1 MSQFPIHTEES
12 HPEHAAEVIGK
23 VKASYGFVPNLLGAL
38 SESPGAAEA
47 YMSLGA
53 ALRDSSLSPQ
63 ERHVVWFTINTIHG
77 CDYCMAAHTAMA
89 KKEGVADDVIE
100 TARAGGDYADQRLQ
114 VLKEF
119 TTKMVLERGWV
130 QPAEI
135 DAFLNAGF
143 TQRTVIDIILAISH
157 KVLSNYTNH
166 VVETPVDVP
175 FAKFAWTPAQ
185 AAAE

>member
-23 VKASYGFVPNLLGAL
+23 VKANYGFVPNLLGAL

-53 ALRDSSLSPQ
+53 ALRDSSLTPA
-63 ERHVVWFTINTIHG
+63 ERHVVWFTINTIHN
-77 CDYCMAAHTAMA
+77 CDYCMAAHTGIA
-89 KKEGVADDVIE
+89 KAKSIPDDVIE
-100 TARAGGDYADQRLQ
+100 TARAGGDYSDPKLQ
-114 VLKEF
+114 ALKEF
-119 TTKMVLERGWV
+119 TTKMVLDRGWV
-130 QPAEI
+130 QPGEI
-135 DAFLNAGF
+135 DQFLSAGY
-143 TQRTVIDIILAISH
+143 TRRTVIDIILAISH

-166 VVETPVDVP
+166 VVETPVDAA
-175 FAKFAWTPAQ
+175 FAKFEWTPAQ